1 MIFTRFYDDNLAQ
14 ASYMIADEKT
24 REALVV
30 DPTADIALYQR
41 AAGADRLRITHVTE
55 THVHADFVSGAASL
69 ADATGATLHLSAADR
84 SEWSYSPAALRRAN
98 NLEDDSEIS
107 FGRIRVRAVHTPGHT
122 PEHLAFLVSDLAR
135 GEEPVGAFTG
145 DFLFVGEVGRPDLL
159 ERAAGAAGTMQK
171 AASQLFDSLQRFKSQ
186 PDYLLVWPGHGAGSA
201 CGKSLGS
208 MPQSSVGYE
217 KLFNWA
223 LGDLSE
229 GEFVDRVLRDQ
240 PVPPAYFA
248 AMKKI
253 NRRADV
259 LPSAVPVKRASLRDL
274 AGALRR
280 GEVVV
285 DTRAAAQF
293 AEGHIPGTLNIPYN
307 KSFLNWFGALVSFG
321 KPVFLL
327 TDDDSGDR
335 ALTLA
340 CELRKIGFTDLSGYA
355 GPDVI
360 AEWKSDGKDLE
371 TVDQIDVAQLRS
383 ADAAVQIVD
392 VRGPEEWAKGH
403 LRGALHIPLSALP
416 ERVDDLDTSRPVVL
430 HCQGGGR
437 SSIATSFLQ
446 ARGITNVANL
456 QGGYDSWVA
465 NGFEVEE
472 PAGKSSAPSRRRN

>member
-14 ASYMIADEKT
+14 ASYMIADEKS

-30 DPTADIALYQR
+30 DPTADIALYLR
-41 AAGADRLRITHVTE
+41 AAGADRLRIAHVTE
-55 THVHADFVSGAASL
+55 THIHADFVSGAASL
-69 ADATGATLHLSAADR
+69 ADAAGATLHLSAADT
-84 SEWSYSPAALRRAN
+84 SEWSYTPDALRRAN
-98 NLEDDSEIS
+98 NLEDDAEIS
-107 FGRIRVRAVHTPGHT
+107 FGRVSVRAIHTPGHT
-122 PEHLAFLVSDLAR
+122 PEHLTFLVSDLAR
-135 GEEPVGAFTG
+135 GPEPVGAFTG

-159 ERAAGAAGTMQK
+159 ERAAGAAGTMNK
-171 AASQLFDSLQRFKSQ
+171 AASQLFQSLQRFKSH

-223 LGDLSE
+223 LGDIDE
-229 GEFVDRVLRDQ
+229 REFVDRVLRDQ

-253 NRRADV
+253 NRRAEV
-259 LPSAVPVKRASLRDL
+259 LPPAGPIKRVSARELDEAV
-274 AGALRR
+274 RR

-285 DTRAAAQF
+285 DTRPAAQF

-307 KSFLNWFGALVSFG
+307 KSFLNWCGALVPFG
-321 KPVFLL
+321 KPVFVL

-335 ALTLA
+335 AGVVA
-340 CELRKIGFTDLSGYA
+340 SELRKIGFTDLGGFA
-355 GPDVI
+355 GPGII
-360 AEWKSDGKDLE
+360 AEWKSAGNTLA
-371 TVDQIDVAQLRS
+371 TVDQINVAQLRQ
-383 ADAAVQIVD
+383 ADGDVQIVD

-403 LRGALHIPLSALP
+403 IQGALHIPLSALP
-416 ERVDDLDTSRPVVL
+416 EHLDDLDASRPVVL

-446 ARGITNVANL
+446 ARGIATVANL

-465 NGFEVEE
+465 NGFEVEK
-472 PAGKSSAPSRRRN
+472 PAGKSSAPSRRHG